1 MSSVDSHAN
10 NGAHLIRLSGKSP
23 DSSPVIKFVA
33 AYIICQRGNLLDTS
47 LGFSDLPPLPAYSLW
62 YYSLCHVNTAA
73 VLWEDWFCCDAIT
86 TSSGR
91 ECMLLLGFSKM
102 IDHLDVAFFFPL
114 SPVFIEGSIMGQQRI
129 VKWGRMRSQ
138 RGVFKKCLVGLIAFQ
153 CALHSFST
161 VLSTAA
167 HSMKVGKHRPH

>member
-1 MSSVDSHAN
+1 MYVVVGVQQDDRSLRWSV
-10 NGAHLIRLSGKSP
+10 
-23 DSSPVIKFVA
+23 F
-33 AYIICQRGNLLDTS
+33 
-47 LGFSDLPPLPAYSLW
+47 FS
-62 YYSLCHVNTAA
+62 
-73 VLWEDWFCCDAIT
+73 
-86 TSSGR
+86 
-91 ECMLLLGFSKM
+91 
-102 IDHLDVAFFFPL
+102 L